1 MLNWACLIV
10 FTNAQTI
17 SALRDIYDI
26 FDSQEQRVIIKR
38 KDSIFF
44 NILNKKKQKKS
55 HVHIRH
61 TILDHEAILTMF
73 YFSRRP

>member
-44 NILNKKKQKKS
+44 NILNKKKQKN
-55 HVHIRH
+55 RTP
-61 TILDHEAILTMF
+61 TIDMRFLREKTHEKF

>member
-1 MLNWACLIV
+1 MLNEACLIV
-10 FTNAQTI
+10 FTNALSI

-55 HVHIRH
+55 HANNRH
-61 TILDHEAILTMF
+61 AISTGKD
-73 YFSRRP
+73 P